1 MNNSGANRINITITP
16 SSRPSTLD
24 TTYAHRSHNS
34 ADRSHSLNSSSTSSS
49 SSLDDSY
56 DYTKR
61 KKYGRHVQG
70 LPASAMATVDAVLD
84 RNQNSHHTP
93 MRTVNLY
100 DVDNEEEDDEDE
112 DDNAYMRSKGDIK
125 NTSRGA
131 MTQSHDLGRT
141 AIIPPVEP
149 HRQVKHLNQ
158 PMTKN
163 QQSRHLSRARS
174 AQPSSPQRSKPER
187 QDIPDKTGIA
197 TSEESISIN
206 DALYPPNHH
215 TRGDP
220 IPKLGQANTKSP
232 SSKSSSG
239 QPTPRPLSQEQIR
252 MYRTATCMSEL
263 SSDAAITY
271 DDEKQ
276 PGYIPNWPLF
286 LPDRET
292 EERIVKKL
300 DWNLLPLLGILYLFS
315 YLDRVNIGNARL
327 FGLEEAVHLTDSQYN
342 IALASFFVAYAA
354 FEIPSNWMLVRIGPR
369 SWIPL
374 LMLAWGSI
382 SLSLAWV
389 TSFTG
394 LTIMRFAL
402 GLAEAGFV
410 PGVLY
415 YITLFY
421 KRSEQSFRIAIF
433 LCFNILA
440 GAFGGLLAAAISHLN
455 GKLGLQGW
463 QWIFVIEA
471 IPTILLAVLTW
482 FVMTPSP
489 STAKFLTTDERIYA
503 SNRILMECDVLPT
516 ASASWRQ
523 TREAL
528 TDYRIWLIC
537 LANMFLLMPSSGV
550 VLFLPSLIK
559 DMGFTATMAQLLTV
573 PPYLLAAAF
582 SLVMPWWSDRIR
594 VRGFFVMTI
603 PFIAVV
609 GFIVL
614 AVAPW
619 TWVRYSGV
627 ILALLGIVPTGA
639 ILVSWL
645 TNNCVGHTKRATA
658 LAMLVSTGSL
668 ASVAGTQVYRAPD
681 RPRYHNKRKD
691 RDLRNGTPG
700 PAHIGSH
707 NLERANDFRYTL

>member
-1 MNNSGANRINITITP
+1 MNSGANRINITITP
-16 SSRPSTLD
+16 STRPSTLD
-24 TTYAHRSHNS
+24 TIHAQRSHNS
-34 ADRSHSLNSSSTSSS
+34 ADRSHSLNSSPTSSSS

-61 KKYGRHVQG
+61 KKHGRHVQG
-70 LPASAMATVDAVLD
+70 LPASAIATVDAVLD
-84 RNQNSHHTP
+84 RNHISHHMESNMHTN
-93 MRTVNLY
+93 NLS
-100 DVDNEEEDDEDE
+100 DPDNEGEDEDE
-112 DDNAYMRSKGDIK
+112 DEEVYMRSKGDIK
-125 NTSRGA
+125 NTYRGA
-131 MTQSHDLGRT
+131 MTQSHDLGQT
-141 AIIPPVEP
+141 TFIPPVEP
-149 HRQVKHLNQ
+149 HRQVKHPSQL
-158 PMTKN
+158 MTKN

-174 AQPSSPQRSKPER
+174 AQRFFPQKSKPR
-187 QDIPDKTGIA
+187 PTRIPEKTEIT
-197 TSEESISIN
+197 TSEESISIK
-206 DALYPPNHH
+206 DALYPPQHH
-215 TRGDP
+215 AQVHSLGVP
-220 IPKLGQANTKSP
+220 IPEIGQVDTKSTRSRSP
-232 SSKSSSG
+232 G
-239 QPTPRPLSQEQIR
+239 QHTPRPLSQEQVQ

-263 SSDAAITY
+263 SGDVAITY

-342 IALASFFVAYAA
+342 
-354 FEIPSNWMLVRIGPR
+354 M
-369 SWIPL
+369 
-374 LMLAWGSI
+374 GSI

-440 GAFGGLLAAAISHLN
+440 GAFGGLLAAAISHLS

-471 IPTILLAVLTW
+471 IPTILLAVVTW

-516 ASASWRQ
+516 ANASWRQ

-537 LANMFLLMPSSGV
+537 LANMSLHMPSSGV

-559 DMGFTATMAQLLTV
+559 DMGFTATTAQLLTV

-603 PFIAVV
+603 PFIALA

-614 AVAPW
+614 AAAPW
-619 TWVRYSGV
+619 TW
-627 ILALLGIVPTGA
+627 VPTGA

-681 RPRYHNKRKD
+681 RPRYQYGNLVMAISIVLLIILAIIIRLVFSKDNRRKD
-691 RDLRNGTPG
+691 RDLRNATPG

-707 NLERANDFRYTL
+707 NLERAHNFRYTL